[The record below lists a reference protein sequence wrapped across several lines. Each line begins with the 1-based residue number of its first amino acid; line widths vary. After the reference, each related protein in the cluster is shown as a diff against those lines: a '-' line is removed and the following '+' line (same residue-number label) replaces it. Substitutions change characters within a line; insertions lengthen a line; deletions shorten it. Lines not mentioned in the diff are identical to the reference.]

1 MAINNIR
8 TARKIE
14 IAITMP
20 DGTVTAFREDDII
33 RCVVSLRGD
42 LSPINP
48 TLPESEIEADIY
60 AADVMGAVIAD
71 LPDETAITYKTGSK
85 TSVYWDSPTRYFYMD
100 SASWENNILHIHARD
115 QVHKLDEEI
124 APLYIGQKWEGQ
136 ANNATS
142 RSLQYL
148 AWAMRDIIDGT
159 PEGYGNIEH
168 FFYQSPSNYE
178 GTSTSGDQVNSLL
191 ERGTRREMIA
201 KMMNICRFD
210 FPENFLQ
217 SNYYHDSFR
226 FTYVDAGSPLF
237 YLEKDYGTTVTINEE
252 DCGDIKEER
261 EKNIEQYNFKI
272 ADILQLSGETVI
284 PPGSSYWT
292 QTIKAEGCSG
302 VVKKQKYI
310 SLEYSGLIDQF
321 YVAMTTGDNSYISIW
336 AKTTKETGIAR
347 SRPYNT
353 QFGVGDAWK
362 TWLQEHKYGM
372 WLIDEDVSN
381 NALNNTKFDFVN
393 LSGNRWYDKETSWY
407 INGVEQTIAQ
417 MWQYLITNG
426 YITADA
432 ESVTFDIHAVAHAIT
447 DETIQKVRTGRN
459 GIVENVDGLAWIGE
473 MYAINYNTPRE
484 RIKILPDMG
493 LNQMARRQTVT
504 GSFVHRSIAELQ
516 PWSHINFY
524 FIEKILTDE
533 NEITLTD
540 ENGKE
545 LKIGGYEKRTVE
557 TITTTHERGGS
568 ISEITYRRGVI

>member
-60 AADVMGAVIAD
+60 AEDVMGAVIAD

-85 TSVYWDSPTRYFYMD
+85 TSQYWDSPTRYFYMD

-136 ANNATS
+136 ANNAVS
-142 RSLQYL
+142 KSLQYL
-148 AWAMRDIIDGT
+148 AWSMRDIIDGT

-168 FFYQSPSNYE
+168 FSYQSPSNYE
-178 GTSTSGDQVNSLL
+178 GTSASGDQVNSLL

-237 YLEKDYGTTVTINEE
+237 YLEKDYWNAVTINEE

-310 SLEYSGLIDQF
+310 SLEYSGLIDKF

-353 QFGVGDAWK
+353 QFGVGDSWK

-407 INGVEQTIAQ
+407 INGVEQTVAQ

-426 YITADA
+426 YLAANA
-432 ESVTFDIHAVAHAIT
+432 ESATFDIHAVAHTVT
-447 DETIQKVRTGRN
+447 DDTIKKVRTGRN
-459 GIVENVDGLAWIGE
+459 GTVEEVDGLAWIGE

-493 LNQMARRQTVT
+493 LNQIARRPTMT
-504 GSFVHRSIAELQ
+504 GSFVHRNIPILQ
-516 PWSHINFY
+516 PWAHINFY

-533 NEITLTD
+533 NEMTLTD
-540 ENGKE
+540 ENGNE

-568 ISEITYRRGVI
+568 ISEITYRRGDL